1 MGDTRKRII
10 ADLIIGLV
18 MAVALAFLT
27 DVFHAESKSD
37 LYRLLSDCFF
47 LPAVILLASAGLTW
61 TKNGGVWDG
70 LVFSMKTMMS
80 RMTRRYEDDC
90 VTFAEYRE
98 KREEKASSPIPSLI
112 AGAVYLVLAMVF
124 LALYN
129 RIN

>member
-1 MGDTRKRII
+1 MGDTRKKIL
-10 ADLIIGLV
+10 ADLIVGMVI
-18 MAVALAFLT
+18 AVALAYLT
-27 DVFHAESKSD
+27 DVFHAETKKD
-37 LYRLLSDCFF
+37 TYRLLSDCFF

-80 RMTRRYEDDC
+80 RMTRRYEENRI
-90 VTFAEYRE
+90 TFAEYRQ
-98 KREEKASSPIPSLI
+98 KREEKSSSPIPSLV
-112 AGAVYLVLAMVF
+112 AGTFYLLLAMVF

>member
-1 MGDTRKRII
+1 MGDTQKKILT
-10 ADLIIGLV
+10 DLIVGLV
-18 MAVALAFLT
+18 MAIALAFLT

-37 LYRLLSDCFF
+37 MYRLLSDCFF

-70 LVFSMKTMMS
+70 LVFSMKTVMS
-80 RMTRRYEDDC
+80 RMTRNYEDNR

-98 KREEKASSPIPSLI
+98 KREQKASSPIPSLI
-112 AGAVYLVLAMVF
+112 AGMFYLVLAMVF